1 MYNFSNFMRI
11 CHQNKNVVLVTKKAD
26 YNVVADKDIYP
37 SFNERKIQSLV
48 MVFPYVF
55 MYYV

>member
-1 MYNFSNFMRI
+1 MRI
-11 CHQNKNVVLVTKKAD
+11 CHQNINVVLVTKKAD